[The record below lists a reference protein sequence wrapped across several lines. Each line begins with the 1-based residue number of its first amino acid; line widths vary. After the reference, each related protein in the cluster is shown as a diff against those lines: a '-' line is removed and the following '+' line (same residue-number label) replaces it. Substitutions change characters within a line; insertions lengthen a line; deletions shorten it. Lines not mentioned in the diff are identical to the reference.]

1 MEFTRKQKATWA
13 ALAIL
18 LTVGTP
24 AISLG
29 LRALFGPT
37 SQAVER
43 GIYENSPSYIQGKD
57 QVIAKQ
63 KLEYAKAKDAGAK
76 SAIKGYVL
84 HEAATV
90 DRSKLSIDN
99 QAFISQLEAN

>member
-13 ALAIL
+13 ALGIL
-18 LTVGTP
+18 FLVGTP
-24 AISLG
+24 AIALG
-29 LRALFGPT
+29 LRALFGPP
-37 SQAVER
+37 SQRVER

-57 QVIAKQ
+57 QAIAKQ
-63 KLEYAKAKDAGAK
+63 KLEYGKAKDDGAK

-90 DRSKLSIDN
+90 DRSKLSIEN
-99 QAFISQLEAN
+99 QTFIKQLEGN